1 MVENNNENFEYRTT
15 GTDLFTKGSFPD
27 GKAKYTKAGSKMKL
41 RILGC
46 SGGIGGDLSTTSFIL
61 DGHIMLDC
69 GTGVSNLSLNEMK
82 QIRSIYFTHS
92 HLDHVAGLPLL
103 VDSIFDTLRKQ
114 PLMVYG
120 TQATIDALQTHI
132 FNNVIWPD
140 FAVIPTLDAAV
151 IQFHVIEP
159 GQCYEVEGYKLEI
172 IPVNHVVPTV
182 GYRIEHQGKSLAFS
196 ADTTTTDGFW
206 AKLNEYPS
214 LDYLLVECAFSNKEE
229 EICRLAYHYCPKLLS
244 GDLVKLNHKPKI
256 YISHLKPGVEDII
269 MQECHKL
276 IQGLNI
282 QRLQGNLEIEI

>member
-1 MVENNNENFEYRTT
+1 
-15 GTDLFTKGSFPD
+15 
-27 GKAKYTKAGSKMKL
+27 MKL

-61 DGHIMLDC
+61 DEHIMLDC
-69 GTGVSNLSLNEMK
+69 GTGISNLSLEEMK

-103 VDSIFDTLRKQ
+103 VDSIFDTLREQ

-120 TQATIDALQTHI
+120 TQVTIDALKKHI

-140 FAVIPTLDAAV
+140 FAVIPTMDAAV

-182 GYRIEHQGKSLAFS
+182 GYRIEREGKSLAFS
-196 ADTTTTDGFW
+196 ADTTTNDTFW
-206 AKLNEYPS
+206 ARLNEFPS
-214 LDYLLVECAFSNKEE
+214 LDYLLVECAFSNREKEL
-229 EICRLAYHYCPKLLS
+229 CLLAYHYCPSLLS
-244 GDLVKLNHKPKI
+244 EDLIKLNHKPKVF
-256 YISHLKPGVEDII
+256 ISHLKPGVEDII
-269 MQECHKL
+269 MQECHEL
-276 IQGLNI
+276 IQELDI